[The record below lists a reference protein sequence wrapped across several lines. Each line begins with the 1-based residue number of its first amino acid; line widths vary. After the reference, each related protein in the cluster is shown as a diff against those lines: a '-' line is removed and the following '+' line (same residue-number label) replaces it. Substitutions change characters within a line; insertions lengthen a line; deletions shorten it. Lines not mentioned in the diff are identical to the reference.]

1 MNSIRQNISVLSTKV
16 IEITGG
22 TIPKG
27 IDIPLGVPSSGNFS
41 GAVPGW
47 NSSTYVTNAI
57 DQLNKTLLVFSG
69 QSASVSKSML
79 LFNNTSDW
87 VGPVNGYYFIQ
98 YPESLHL
105 KNGNPIYSIQELI
118 SGDYYDVKPDH
129 IITSGGGDMFI
140 YVIDDPDGR
149 FSGRIILV

>member
-16 IEITGG
+16 IEISGG

-27 IDIPLGVPSSGNFS
+27 IEIPLGIPSSGNFN

-57 DQLNKTLLVFSG
+57 DQLNKTFLVFSG
-69 QSASVSKSML
+69 QSVTAGKSTL
-79 LFNNTSDW
+79 TFNSTTDW
-87 VGPVNGYYFIQ
+87 VGPVDGYYYIS

-105 KNGNPIYSIQELI
+105 KNGNPIYLVQELI
-118 SGDYYDVKPDH
+118 SGDFYDVKPDH
-129 IITSGGGDMFI
+129 IITSGSGDVII